1 MIQVR
6 YKGRL
11 GNQLFQYC
19 FARILAERLGY
30 RLNAEPIEGF
40 PGTYTMIPGL
50 DYGESNPLIFSGVEY
65 PDVEQLVRERP
76 KRRIVVNAYLQR
88 YAYYAGHLENI
99 RKWLQFLDYDRDEFD
114 AGSDSLTVHIR
125 LGDYLQCNWALEP
138 QYYAR
143 QIEAIPH
150 QSLMIVTD
158 SPQSNFLQHF
168 RQYHPKI
175 VHGDTLDAF
184 KWLVNAH
191 RLVLSQSTFG
201 WWAAILSGAE
211 VWMPE
216 PKYSVWSQD
225 SHIKLQVSDNSRWH
239 IVAAD
244 TLKPGHHYI

>member
-1 MIQVR
+1 
-6 YKGRL
+6 
-11 GNQLFQYC
+11 
-19 FARILAERLGY
+19 
-30 RLNAEPIEGF
+30 
-40 PGTYTMIPGL
+40 
-50 DYGESNPLIFSGVEY
+50 VEY

-201 WWAAILSGAE
+201 WWAAILSGRGSLDAGAE
-211 VWMPE
+211 VFCLVPGLAHQAASFRQFTMAHRCSRYTKTRTPLYLNFNR
-216 PKYSVWSQD
+216 YSARFPVGPDHVVLPVINPSM
-225 SHIKLQVSDNSRWH
+225 
-239 IVAAD
+239 
-244 TLKPGHHYI
+244 HHFR